1 MLAARTYLLI
11 SGDLP
16 FMRRHLP
23 AFESILGF
31 FQKGCNSQGLYELP
45 PTGSHWYDD
54 GIRTSGTN
62 AYYNAIFFKAASDLA
77 EIEEA
82 LGNQSKAAEYESLA
96 QSIRKAFNRV
106 LWLENARGGPRYA
119 DWLDADGTE
128 MTYFCDLCQ
137 WSAVAYGL
145 ASPEQARKI
154 VATADTRL
162 AQLEARYG
170 YHGAASLGAL
180 WPIPAKYI
188 GDGAVWRTGYNGGHG
203 LSPTY

>member
-1 MLAARTYLLI
+1 
-11 SGDLP
+11 
-16 FMRRHLP
+16 
-23 AFESILGF
+23 
-31 FQKGCNSQGLYELP
+31 
-45 PTGSHWYDD
+45 
-54 GIRTSGTN
+54 
-62 AYYNAIFFKAASDLA
+62 
-77 EIEEA
+77 
-82 LGNQSKAAEYESLA
+82 
-96 QSIRKAFNRV
+96 
-106 LWLENARGGPRYA
+106 
-119 DWLDADGTE
+119 

-145 ASPEQARKI
+145 ASPEAGRKI

-203 LSPTY
+203 LSPTYWEIMARLRAGDKEGAYRRLSRFAERAERTGWVGNWFSMNGKVEPGEMYLADMVVVPAALVDGILGVRRTWKNLENELAFPAVGAELRSRFSTRDDDSA